1 MPMAPRGAGT
11 LFHVALT
18 NYQYEPLFTAF
29 RRAVDR
35 DGNFYPA
42 YEKRPSVRAYLN
54 DRCYVGIEIGDVTIW
69 TDGGMAGPGP
79 FVVHA
84 EGRDVPPPPA
94 SVRAEID
101 RARVSLDFDKPG
113 PVARDPL
120 QEAWPPEL
128 GIFERIRRLLSAR
141 VRVRVRFLNVSV
153 HGAVPAVDI
162 DGSRVPETD
171 GPRSVT
177 GR

>member
-94 SVRAEID
+94 SVRDEID

-113 PVARDPL
+113 PVGGNFAAVGRVLRSHEDVL
-120 QEAWPPEL
+120 DDGRKVTVVDEAE
-128 GIFERIRRLLSAR
+128 FERVEIVAAPQKR
-141 VRVRVRFLNVSV
+141 
-153 HGAVPAVDI
+153 
-162 DGSRVPETD
+162 
-171 GPRSVT
+171 GPRSAWWMFW
-177 GR
+177 